1 MWRLNG
7 RANLP
12 KFRRRRRL
20 DDVLTTLRMP
30 RGSRSLGRIEPQ
42 ELLPKRAPDTS
53 TFCTYF
59 LDKVYDVSALSDVII
74 KSNENRIWMFYT
86 EIQETLCLTCNI
98 FKYVPFLWPTVFFPC
113 IYRTFI
119 FCFRLLDNDV
129 REHKVAREKGKKCVP
144 WCIST
149 QHRSSQDNA
158 QPGSKIT
165 KTFMNNTFSIN
176 STLLKQ
182 RQVKTAWK
190 VDFSVS

>member
-1 MWRLNG
+1 MVGQTSLNFVVDEGWTTFWQPYACPGAGGRLGESNH
-7 RANLP
+7 RSS
-12 KFRRRRRL
+12 
-20 DDVLTTLRMP
+20 
-30 RGSRSLGRIEPQ
+30 SRKEVRTH
-42 ELLPKRAPDTS
+42 LLFAPT
-53 TFCTYF
+53 F
-59 LDKVYDVSALSDVII
+59 LDKIYDVSALSDVII
-74 KSNENRIWMFYT
+74 KSNQNRIWMFYT

-144 WCIST
+144 RCIST

>member
-30 RGSRSLGRIEPQ
+30 RGRRSLGRIEPQ

-53 TFCTYF
+53 TFRTYF

-74 KSNENRIWMFYT
+74 KSKENRIWMFYT

-98 FKYVPFLWPTVFFPC
+98 FKYVPFLWPTVFFLVFTEHSYSVFVYLIMTSESTKLRGKRGKMCPKVHFDATSFVPGQC
-113 IYRTFI
+113 AT
-119 FCFRLLDNDV
+119 RL
-129 REHKVAREKGKKCVP
+129 K
-144 WCIST
+144 
-149 QHRSSQDNA
+149 
-158 QPGSKIT
+158 
-165 KTFMNNTFSIN
+165 NNKN
-176 STLLKQ
+176 
-182 RQVKTAWK
+182 VYE
-190 VDFSVS
+190 

>member
-30 RGSRSLGRIEPQ
+30 RGRRSLGRIEPQ

-86 EIQETLCLTCNI
+86 EIQETLCLTVTYLNM
-98 FKYVPFLWPTVFFPC
+98 FLFYDLLFFSLVF
-113 IYRTFI
+113 T
-119 FCFRLLDNDV
+119 
-129 REHKVAREKGKKCVP
+129 EHSYSVFVYLIMTSESTKLCGKRGKKVSHGAFRRNIVRP
-144 WCIST
+144 RT
-149 QHRSSQDNA
+149 MRNPA
-158 QPGSKIT
+158 QK
-165 KTFMNNTFSIN
+165 
-176 STLLKQ
+176 
-182 RQVKTAWK
+182 
-190 VDFSVS
+190 

>member
-30 RGSRSLGRIEPQ
+30 SGRRSLGRIEPQ
-42 ELLPKRAPDTS
+42 ELLPKRGPDTS

-129 REHKVAREKGKKCVP
+129 REHKVAREKGKNVSHGAFRRNIVRP
-144 WCIST
+144 RT
-149 QHRSSQDNA
+149 MRNPA
-158 QPGSKIT
+158 QK
-165 KTFMNNTFSIN
+165 
-176 STLLKQ
+176 
-182 RQVKTAWK
+182 
-190 VDFSVS
+190 